1 MDIVSV
7 ESRVRVRQVNDK
19 GYSVCGEVYSNKLY
33 SFSYVRIVNHFSCLK
48 KELLKRLTKKK

>member
-33 SFSYVRIVNHFSCLK
+33 SFSYVRIVNHLSI
-48 KELLKRLTKKK
+48 